1 MFLFNKIQ
9 KQTKNFNPTNRPAVE
24 KIATLFKDNNLW
36 TNLFFFLMTSD
47 FATSYNELS
56 LHRLRTLFSMET
68 SIILTLNATY
78 NETYVIQTLISIDTL
93 TVWTVLRFHQCSQE
107 SELVGKRVSPLHF
120 FCIFKHNNNHLISSF
135 FSYACQDSD
144 QFDATDVR
152 GHQF

>member
-1 MFLFNKIQ
+1 
-9 KQTKNFNPTNRPAVE
+9 
-24 KIATLFKDNNLW
+24 
-36 TNLFFFLMTSD
+36 MTSD

-107 SELVGKRVSPLHF
+107 SELVGEGLALSTFSAYLNITITIKYPPF
-120 FCIFKHNNNHLISSF
+120 FHMLVKILISSTPLIF
-135 FSYACQDSD
+135 VGISFKD
-144 QFDATDVR
+144 R
-152 GHQF
+152 

>member
-36 TNLFFFLMTSD
+36 TNFFFLMTSD

-78 NETYVIQTLISIDTL
+78 NETYVIQTL
-93 TVWTVLRFHQCSQE
+93 
-107 SELVGKRVSPLHF
+107 SELVGEGVRPLHF

-144 QFDATDVR
+144 QFDATDIR

>member
-1 MFLFNKIQ
+1 MDKFG
-9 KQTKNFNPTNRPAVE
+9 
-24 KIATLFKDNNLW
+24 
-36 TNLFFFLMTSD
+36 FFFLMTSD

-107 SELVGKRVSPLHF
+107 SELVGEGLALST
-120 FCIFKHNNNHLISSF
+120 
-135 FSYACQDSD
+135 FSAYLNI
-144 QFDATDVR
+144 TITI
-152 GHQF
+152 

>member
-1 MFLFNKIQ
+1 MNCKKKPISECFYLTKYRNKQKISIQ
-9 KQTKNFNPTNRPAVE
+9 QIVQLWKKLQHYL
-24 KIATLFKDNNLW
+24 KIIIYGQIC
-36 TNLFFFLMTSD
+36 FFFLMTSD

-107 SELVGKRVSPLHF
+107 SELVGEGVSPLHF
-120 FCIFKHNNNHLISSF
+120 FCIFKRNNNHLISSF

-144 QFDATDVR
+144 
-152 GHQF
+152 

>member
-56 LHRLRTLFSMET
+56 LHRLRTLFSRET
-68 SIILTLNATY
+68 SIILTLNAVY
-78 NETYVIQTLISIDTL
+78 NETYSMDGAAVSSICIE
-93 TVWTVLRFHQCSQE
+93 VAIGR
-107 SELVGKRVSPLHF
+107 GGVSPLHF

-135 FSYACQDSD
+135 FPFACQDSD
-144 QFDATDVR
+144 QFDTTDIR

>member
-1 MFLFNKIQ
+1 MNYKKKPISECFYLTKYRNKQKISIQ
-9 KQTKNFNPTNRPAVE
+9 QIVQLWKKLQHYL
-24 KIATLFKDNNLW
+24 KIIIYGQIC
-36 TNLFFFLMTSD
+36 FFFLMTSD

-78 NETYVIQTLISIDTL
+78 NETYVIVNADFDRYTYSMDSAAVSSMFTG
-93 TVWTVLRFHQCSQE
+93 
-107 SELVGKRVSPLHF
+107 VGIGRGGVSPLHF

-144 QFDATDVR
+144 
-152 GHQF
+152 